1 MKTSENGRHD
11 RKGKTGKRK
20 KNRRRLGKIA
30 EKQSTRTEI
39 ALLCTAIVV
48 FKESSAL
55 TTIRKTAGTGQIY
68 NLKKRLSRGKG
79 KKDE

>member
-11 RKGKTGKRK
+11 RKRKNGKAK
-20 KNRRRLGKIA
+20 KESAPIGKIA

-55 TTIRKTAGTGQIY
+55 TTIRKTAGTRQIY